1 MTTSSEPTT
10 QAKGDWAE
18 KVALEYLQ
26 KQGLTL
32 IRQNYRTRRG
42 EIDLIMQ
49 DNDIT
54 AFIEVRYRS
63 ASNYANAVESIDHR
77 KCERIIKTCQHYLLS
92 CRRPA
97 NVSCRFDIITVTGE
111 RERPQIGW
119 IKNAFEA

>member
-1 MTTSSEPTT
+1 MTATRAPTT
-10 QAKGDWAE
+10 RAKGDWAE

-26 KQGLTL
+26 KHGLKL

-49 DNDIT
+49 DDDIT

-63 ASNYANAVESIDHR
+63 AGNYANAIESIDQR

-92 CRRPA
+92 CRRLA
-97 NVSCRFDIITVTGE
+97 NVSCRFDIITVTGG
-111 RERPQIGW
+111 REHPQIGW